1 MEFTERPFIVVVD
14 RGFENGNAR
23 ETRPGRF
30 AFGADLG
37 DAESSRRKDEAD
49 ASEACAIVASLAAWC
64 ARELRERCGKVA
76 EEG

>member
-1 MEFTERPFIVVVD
+1 MEFTEQPFIVVVD

-37 DAESSRRKDEAD
+37 DAESSRRKDEG
-49 ASEACAIVASLAAWC
+49 
-64 ARELRERCGKVA
+64 RRQ
-76 EEG
+76 